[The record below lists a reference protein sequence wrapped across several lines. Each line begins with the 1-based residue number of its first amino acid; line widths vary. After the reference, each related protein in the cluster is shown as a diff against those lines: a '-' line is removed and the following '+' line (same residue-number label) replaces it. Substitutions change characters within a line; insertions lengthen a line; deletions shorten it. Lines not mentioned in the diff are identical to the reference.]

1 MSQETIW
8 VVEDEEDILALIYYN
23 LAKEGY
29 TVRGFANG
37 EEMLAA
43 LATEAP
49 DLLLLDVM
57 LPGLDGLALCQR
69 LKSGAATSRL
79 PVIMLTA
86 KGEEG
91 DIVAGLNLGADD
103 YIPKPFSPKVL
114 IARIK
119 AVLRRRERPAE
130 GGTEVI
136 THGDLVIDSSR
147 HEVRAAGAP
156 LALTASEFRI
166 LRFLAAK
173 PGWVF
178 SRDQII
184 GAVHDGDI
192 AVTDRT
198 VDVQIAALRK
208 KLGDRQHCIE
218 TVRGIGYKFT
228 GSGTDGTEGKNGTKR
243 RLP

>member
-1 MSQETIW
+1 MNQETIW

-29 TVRGFANG
+29 QVRGFASG

-43 LATEAP
+43 LTLERP
-49 DLLLLDVM
+49 SLILLDVM
-57 LPGLDGLALCQR
+57 LPGVDGLSLC
-69 LKSGAATSRL
+69 KTIKAEAAAKI

-86 KGEEG
+86 KSEEG

-114 IARIK
+114 LARIR
-119 AVLRRRERPAE
+119 AVIRRGDQAPSSAPAATQVFNN
-130 GGTEVI
+130 GALAI
-136 THGDLVIDSSR
+136 DLAR
-147 HEVRAAGAP
+147 HEVRADGA
-156 LALTASEFRI
+156 LVALTTSEFRI
-166 LRFLAAK
+166 LRFLAEK

-184 GAVHDGDI
+184 NAVHDGDV

-198 VDVQIAALRK
+198 VDVQIASLRK
-208 KLGDRQHCIE
+208 KLRQNQHYIE
-218 TVRGIGYKFT
+218 TVRGIGYKFK
-228 GSGTDGTEGKNGTKR
+228 G
-243 RLP
+243 